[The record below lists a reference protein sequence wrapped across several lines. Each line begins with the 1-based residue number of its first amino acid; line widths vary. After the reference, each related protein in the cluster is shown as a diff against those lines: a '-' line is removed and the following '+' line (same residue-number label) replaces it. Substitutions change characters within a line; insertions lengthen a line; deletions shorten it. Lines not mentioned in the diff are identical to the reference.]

1 MLLEEVGLAGGDL
14 GDVAFLGRFAVVWCV
29 GGRGRVRGMVY

>member
-1 MLLEEVGLAGGDL
+1 MGLAGGDL

-29 GGRGRVRGMVY
+29 GEGEGGGV